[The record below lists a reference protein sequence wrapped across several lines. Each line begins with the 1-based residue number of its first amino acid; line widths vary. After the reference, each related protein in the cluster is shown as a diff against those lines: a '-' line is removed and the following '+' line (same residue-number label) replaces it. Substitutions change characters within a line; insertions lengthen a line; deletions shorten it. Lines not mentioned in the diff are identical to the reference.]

1 MSKVI
6 EIPLG
11 KRTKKYRFFEM
22 LPAILSYSM
31 IILLFLLSF
40 ISPLVGSVY
49 VLFIVVMMLV
59 KAVGIAIRTIQGNR
73 VVKNAMKVN
82 WRKRLDDFSNPE
94 EALKKIK
101 KNINNTYNA
110 KEHIVNLENIIANPS
125 EYPKPSDIYHIVIVT
140 MYDEGLET
148 MAPTF
153 DSLLESDFDLSRMI
167 IFLAYE

>member
-1 MSKVI
+1 MSKVT

-101 KNINNTYNA
+101 KNIRF
-110 KEHIVNLENIIANPS
+110 
-125 EYPKPSDIYHIVIVT
+125 
-140 MYDEGLET
+140 G
-148 MAPTF
+148 
-153 DSLLESDFDLSRMI
+153 
-167 IFLAYE
+167 